1 MRIILTIPFIIF
13 FTTSLSAEIK
23 KPNPNIQPED
33 VVKIQLNSLMQNNE
47 PYLNAGIEQTWEF
60 AHPSNRA
67 FTGPIEKFT
76 QMIYAPFY
84 SVMINHQKHNIL
96 EVKVEENTAYFF
108 VELTS
113 NEGKMYGFQ
122 WTLNKVLEDGI
133 YKNCWMTIGV
143 SQPMLLSSS
152 S

>member
-23 KPNPNIQPED
+23 KPNPTIQPED

-84 SVMINHQKHNIL
+84 SVMINHKKHNIL
-96 EVKVEENTAYFF
+96 EVKVEEKA
-108 VELTS
+108 
-113 NEGKMYGFQ
+113 
-122 WTLNKVLEDGI
+122 ED
-133 YKNCWMTIGV
+133 V
-143 SQPMLLSSS
+143 LLSRSHLINFVNKS
-152 S
+152 KVSFFMEELPLLQ